1 MKSLFRKCVIC
12 KRYQGN
18 TLVPP
23 ESPGLPKLRI
33 ESSHAYQVIGLDYAG
48 PFFMKNSNMD
58 APSKAYILLLT
69 CTSSRAIH
77 LELVRDMKAPAFIRT
92 LERFIVTCGM
102 PDIVKSDNFKTFKS
116 IEVKR
121 FMTHNIIRQEFILP
135 AAPWVG
141 GFYELVKSIKLPL
154 RKILGKSL
162 FYEEMKIVLC
172 EVESILN
179 SRPLFYSSE
188 DDLHKTL
195 TLHYLVYGRNIL
207 LNQRTLFSDEMNA
220 SQVSKR
226 HLHLCKIIKE
236 YWKIFSNTYLNEVRQ
251 HHLYRKSKHSN
262 VKSPA
267 AGDVVLIRGDN
278 IPRCQWRMGRVE
290 ELTPGR
296 DRLIRGVKLIVMS
309 KAGILAT
316 CYRLVQKII
325 PFEIV
330 DDIDFHETIGH
341 DDTKN
346 GVNNMGVWLR
356 GTS

>member
-1 MKSLFRKCVIC
+1 MKSLLRKCVIC

-33 ESSHAYQVIGLDYAG
+33 ECSHAYQVIGFDYAG

-77 LELVRDMKAPAFIRT
+77 LELVHDMKALTFIRT
-92 LERFIVTCGM
+92 LKRFIARCGM
-102 PDIVKSDNFKTFKS
+102 PDVVESDNFKTFKS

-121 FMTHNIIRQEFILP
+121 FMTHNNIRQEFILP

-141 GFYELVKSIKLPL
+141 GFYEQLVKSIKLPL

-162 FYEEMKIVLC
+162 LFYEEMEIVLC

-226 HLHLCKIIKE
+226 YLHLCKIIKH
-236 YWKIFSNTYLNEVRQ
+236 YWKTFSNTFLNEVRQ

-267 AGDVVLIRGDN
+267 AGDVVLIRGDDI

-290 ELTPGR
+290 ELIPGR

-309 KAGILAT
+309 KTGILAT
-316 CYRLVQKII
+316 C
-325 PFEIV
+325 
-330 DDIDFHETIGH
+330 
-341 DDTKN
+341 
-346 GVNNMGVWLR
+346 
-356 GTS
+356 